1 MDHLQAELGE
11 ATARWR
17 ELGWPVPRVALISGS
32 GLALDLDLPS
42 AGRQPLQRFL
52 PWEATAV
59 VGHSLEVELLLPE
72 SPAPVA
78 YMRGRLHSY
87 QGYTAAETVFPVRLL
102 ALLGVETLLLT
113 NAAGAVTS
121 RLTAGDLVL
130 VADHLNLTG
139 LNPLRGEPPAEW
151 GPRFPD
157 LTQAYDA
164 RLRALLERHAAALG
178 IDLREGVYAGLA
190 GPSYETPAEVRMLR
204 ALGADVVG
212 MSTVLEVIAARH
224 LGVRCACISLAANLG
239 AGMVP
244 EPLEHADV
252 LAAGRSAAAR
262 LQRLFTA
269 VLADGELLA
278 ASPSPVSR

>member
-1 MDHLQAELGE
+1 VQ
-11 ATARWR
+11 
-17 ELGWPVPRVALISGS
+17 
-32 GLALDLDLPS
+32 
-42 AGRQPLQRFL
+42 
-52 PWEATAV
+52 
-59 VGHSLEVELLLPE
+59 
-72 SPAPVA
+72 
-78 YMRGRLHSY
+78 
-87 QGYTAAETVFPVRLL
+87 
-102 ALLGVETLLLT
+102 TLLLT

-157 LTQAYDA
+157 LTNAYDSG
-164 RLRALLERHAAALG
+164 LRALLERHAAALG

-224 LGVRCACISLAANLG
+224 MGVRCACISLAANLG
-239 AGMVP
+239 AGMLP
-244 EPLEHADV
+244 EPLDHQEV
-252 LAAGRSAAAR
+252 LAAGRAAAAR

-269 VLADGELLA
+269 VLPDGELLA
-278 ASPSPVSR
+278 ASALPVGR